1 MRLAILGN
9 VNFDLVFQ
17 VDRLPERHEKMGA
30 TSVTIGGG
38 GAPANVAWWLAQL
51 GHEVHYFAA
60 LGDDPLS
67 EVALASL
74 SDVGVNTSAVR
85 RVPGIGP
92 TLAVMLANG
101 SDKRMIGGRAG
112 DKAQAGEAIRALIAE
127 TDFGGVR
134 HLHTVAWTHP
144 MLFANGRRADLDGV
158 PVSAD
163 LNGGYSARIAGDLDL
178 IFSNRDEVVRKTGQ
192 KDPGAMIARDMA
204 EHRYGAVI
212 TNGAQDVTVYRPE
225 GPVSVVPDPV
235 AVIDRTGAGDGFCAG
250 YLHGTWAGLPP
261 EEAIRAGLRLA
272 AAVMS
277 GHGCRP
283 VTKVSRAALE
293 HLRGL

>member
-17 VDRLPERHEKMGA
+17 VDRLPEPHEKMGA
-30 TSVTIGGG
+30 KSVTIGGG

-51 GHEVHYFAA
+51 GHEVHYFAT
-60 LGDDPLS
+60 LGNDPLS

-74 SDVGVNTSAVR
+74 TDMGVDTSAVR

-101 SDKRMIGGRAG
+101 PDKRMIGGRAG
-112 DKAQAGEAIRALIAE
+112 DKAQANDAIRALIAE
-127 TDFGGVR
+127 TDFSGFR

-144 MLFANGRRADLDGV
+144 MLFANGRRADLTGV

-178 IFSNRDEVVRKTGQ
+178 IFSNRDEVVRKTGAP
-192 KDPGAMIARDMA
+192 DPGAMIARDMGGQ
-204 EHRYGAVI
+204 RYRAVI

-225 GPVSVVPDPV
+225 GPVAVVPDPV
-235 AVIDRTGAGDGFCAG
+235 EVIDRTGAGDGFCAG

-261 EEAIRAGLRLA
+261 EDAIRAGLRLA
-272 AAVMS
+272 AAAMS

-283 VTKVSRAALE
+283 VTDVSRTALE
-293 HLRGL
+293 TLRRL